1 MSGWD
6 RGVIGWLGRVGTKS
20 MELVVVGH
28 LSRDL
33 IITPDARRETLGGSA
48 AYAMIAPSIGALGA
62 GIVSKVGADF
72 EHHYLGTLENAG
84 LDLSGLHVE
93 GLHSTRFVNI
103 YDEIGERTQRVEGIA
118 PSINPDDF
126 SDEHFESA
134 IIHFSPLTS
143 DELDIHCVEEAR
155 SSGALTSLDV
165 QGYLREVGMNGEILA
180 RSWSEKDD
188 VLSLL
193 DVVKFHEDELRA
205 AYTYESE
212 LSVADEI
219 LSLGPRVILVTKDR
233 RGSTIY
239 TRNSQIDI
247 PLILARRQADTTG
260 SGDIYAIAFLLE
272 YMRTAD
278 VKRAGLFAA
287 TCSSFNVE
295 TVGPYGIPS
304 RERVEDRLN
313 KYL

>member
-1 MSGWD
+1 
-6 RGVIGWLGRVGTKS
+6 
-20 MELVVVGH
+20 MELIVVGH

-72 EHHYLGTLENAG
+72 EHHYLATLEKAG
-84 LDLSGLHVE
+84 LDLTGLHVE

-103 YDEIGERTQRVEGIA
+103 YDESGERTQRVEAVAA
-118 PSINPDDF
+118 PIRPDDF
-126 SDEHFESA
+126 SDAHLEST
-134 IIHFSPLTS
+134 IVHFSPLTG
-143 DELDIHCVEEAR
+143 DEVEVRCIEEVR
-155 SSGALTSLDV
+155 TSGALTSLDV
-165 QGYLREVGMNGEILA
+165 QGFLRKVGAQG
-180 RSWSEKDD
+180 D
-188 VLSLL
+188 VLPCSWADRDEVLTL
-193 DVVKFHEDELRA
+193 VDVVKFHEDELRA
-205 AYTYESE
+205 AYSYESE
-212 LSVADEI
+212 ISVANEI
-219 LSLGPRVILVTKDR
+219 LGLGPRVVLVTKDR

-239 TRNSQIDI
+239 TRNSQVDI

-295 TVGPYGIPS
+295 TVGPYGIPT